1 MRLTKVISTVIQNG
15 LLVIKHATHGT
26 VSKTNEL
33 LSPFGLDAN
42 PYPGIKAAIQAATT
56 QGRGAIMGF
65 FSKHNGK
72 SLYGERRM
80 YSTLADGTEI
90 VTEIFQMNDGSILMR
105 AGIEGGEEKYSLL
118 IDPGGD
124 VTETASL
131 KTLTGNMKLIGN
143 LEVQGT
149 IKATQIITDKGTD
162 LDLHVHPYTDAPPS
176 VTLPP
181 Q

>member
-1 MRLTKVISTVIQNG
+1 MRLTKVISTTIQNVSR
-15 LLVIKHATHGT
+15 VIKHATHGT

-33 LSPFGLDAN
+33 ISSFGLDAN
-42 PYPGIKAAIQAATT
+42 PYPGIKAAIEAATT
-56 QGRGAIMGF
+56 QGRGAIIDF
-65 FSKHNGK
+65 FNKFNAA
-72 SLYGERRM
+72 LYGERRM

-124 VTETASL
+124 VMETASL
-131 KTLTGNMKLIGN
+131 KTLTGNMKLIGDF
-143 LEVQGT
+143 EVDGT
-149 IKATQIITDKGTD
+149 ITATKIITDKGTD
-162 LDLHVHPYTDAPPS
+162 LDEHVHPYTDAPPS